1 MAWQRKIPFGYRIVN
16 GEIAI
21 NPDEAHAVKR
31 IFSSFLGG
39 ASFATIADTMTA
51 SGSRYHAEKPDWNKH
66 MVKRMLENPK
76 YAGTDDYP
84 AIITADTYEQAQRL
98 RISKTEH
105 YKAHPECNNVVK
117 RKLICGCCGSAFNRS
132 ASQKDGVRW
141 WHCSNEECGGT
152 LKTTDTGLER
162 RIVLLLNQLIAN
174 PALLDI
180 EVAPPPIS
188 AEAERLK
195 NEINRE
201 LGKTD
206 FDEGR
211 TKALIFA
218 QAAAKYA
225 ALGNRDALE
234 QKAAALK
241 NQIFDMPP
249 LTAFDSEFFHVAVV
263 AVMVSAGG
271 TISLRL
277 ISGASIAEKG
287 ESDHADDNHD

>member
-1 MAWQRKIPFGYRIVN
+1 MTWQRKIPFGYRIVN
-16 GEIAI
+16 GEIAV
-21 NPDEAHAVKR
+21 NPDEAQAVKG

-51 SGSRYHAEKPDWNKH
+51 SGPRYHAEKPDWNKH
-66 MVKRMLENPK
+66 MVKRMLENTK
-76 YAGTDDYP
+76 YIGTDDYP
-84 AIITADTYEQAQRL
+84 AIIISDTFKKAQRL

-105 YKAHPECNNVVK
+105 YTPHPDCNNAVK
-117 RKLICGCCGSAFNRS
+117 RKLICGCCDSAFKRS

-152 LKTTDTGLER
+152 LKTTDAELESR
-162 RIVLLLNQLIAN
+162 VVLLLNQLIEN
-174 PALLDI
+174 PALLDMAT
-180 EVAPPPIS
+180 APPAIS
-188 AEAERLK
+188 TEAERLK

-225 ALGNRDALE
+225 ALGDWDDLFRKSE
-234 QKAAALK
+234 ALK
-241 NQIFDMPP
+241 NQIVAMPP
-249 LTAFDSEFFHVAVV
+249 LTAFDSEFFHAAVA

-271 TISLRL
+271 TLSLRL
-277 ISGASIAEKG
+277 ISGACIAEKG
-287 ESDHADDNHD
+287 DSDHADDNHD

>member
-21 NPDEAHAVKR
+21 NPNEVQAVKR

-51 SGSRYHAEKPDWNKH
+51 SGPRYHTEKPDWNKH

-98 RISKTEH
+98 RVSKTENH
-105 YKAHPECNNVVK
+105 TPHPDCNNVVK
-117 RKLICGCCGSAFNRS
+117 RKLVCAVCGFPYNRHAYKKNES
-132 ASQKDGVRW
+132 RW

-152 LKTTDTGLER
+152 LKTTDTGLESR
-162 RIVLLLNQLIAN
+162 VVFLLNQLIEN

-180 EVAPPPIS
+180 TTTPPSIS

-225 ALGNRDALE
+225 ALGDRDDLE
-234 QKAAALK
+234 QKAESLK
-241 NQIFDMPP
+241 NRIAVMPP
-249 LTAFDSEFFHVAVV
+249 LTAFDSDFFHAAVT
-263 AVMVSAGG
+263 AAMVGAGG
-271 TISLRL
+271 VLALRL
-277 ISGASIAEKG
+277 ISGARIAEEG